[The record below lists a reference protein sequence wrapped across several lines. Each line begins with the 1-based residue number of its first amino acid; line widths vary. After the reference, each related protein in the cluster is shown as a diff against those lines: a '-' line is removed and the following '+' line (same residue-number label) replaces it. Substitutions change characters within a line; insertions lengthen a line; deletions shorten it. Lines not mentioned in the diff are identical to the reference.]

1 MKQEKYSVYKNGL
14 KVGDLVDYKYYIFG
28 KGKSSGYLLSSIVLE
43 RKHLFNKDTRWG
55 PKGFFEYK
63 MMNINSKF
71 LIEERKF
78 IKVKTQEITIKS
90 VNSAN

>member
-1 MKQEKYSVYKNGL
+1 MKNNKYSVYKNGL
-14 KVGDLVDYKYYIFG
+14 KVGDLVEYRYYIFG
-28 KGKSSGYLLSSIVLE
+28 KDKGIGYLLSSIVLE

-63 MMNINSKF
+63 MMNINSNKDDGKF
-71 LIEERKF
+71 MKI
-78 IKVKTQEITIKS
+78 KTQQITIKK

>member
-1 MKQEKYSVYKNGL
+1 MKQKNYSVYKSGL

-28 KGKSSGYLLSSIVLE
+28 KDKGKGYLISSIVLE
-43 RKHLFNKDTRWG
+43 RKHLFNKSTRWG
-55 PKGFFEYK
+55 TKGFFEYK
-63 MMNINSKF
+63 MMNINSKYNTP
-71 LIEERKF
+71 ERKF